1 MLAIKANLSTLP
13 KLIHAKER
21 LEGFMAQASNLIDS
35 EQRFAQIIAGSEK
48 DELKTISGP
57 EDLWPLMREEAERK
71 AKEEPILGSYF
82 HATILN
88 HRTFGDALSFRLAS
102 KLDNPMLPTM
112 LIRDVIAEAT
122 HDDAEILSSAEID
135 IIATYTRDPACDDLS
150 SSFLFF

>member
-57 EDLWPLMREEAERK
+57 EDLWPLMREEA
-71 AKEEPILGSYF
+71 
-82 HATILN
+82 
-88 HRTFGDALSFRLAS
+88 FG
-102 KLDNPMLPTM
+102 
-112 LIRDVIAEAT
+112 
-122 HDDAEILSSAEID
+122 
-135 IIATYTRDPACDDLS
+135 
-150 SSFLFF
+150 FFAHQWP